1 MAIRIDGKR
10 LAESVRREVARD
22 VEALSARGIVPHL
35 AVLLVGDDPASG
47 VYVRQK
53 VKAAQEVGIRSTVR
67 HLPAEASEDEV
78 LAEIAALGNDE
89 DVDGILVQ
97 LPLPRHIS
105 EARVLEAIPPEKDVD
120 GFTPAN
126 MGRLLT
132 GVGEYFI
139 PCTPQGILRI
149 LRETG
154 VPLRGKRAAVIG
166 RSNIVGK
173 PTALLLLAED
183 MTVSVLHSR
192 SERPEEVAREA
203 DVLVVAVGR
212 PHLVTRNYVKPGAV
226 VVDVGIN
233 RLEDGRLVGDVHPE
247 VEELAGWITPVPGGV
262 GPMTVAMLLANT
274 RLAAVR
280 RRER

>member
-10 LAESVRREVARD
+10 LAEIVRREVAQE

-35 AVLLVGDDPASG
+35 AVLLVGDDPASE

-53 VKAAQEVGIRSTVR
+53 AKAAHEVGIRSTVR
-67 HLPAEASEDEV
+67 HLSAKVSEDEV
-78 LAEIAALGNDE
+78 LAEVAALADDE

-120 GFTPAN
+120 GFTPVN
-126 MGRLLT
+126 MGRMLT
-132 GVGEYFI
+132 GVGEYFV

-183 MTVSVLHSR
+183 MTVTVLHSR
-192 SERPEEVAREA
+192 SERPEEVTREA
-203 DVLVVAVGR
+203 DVLVVTVGR
-212 PHLVTRNYVKPGAV
+212 PHLVTRRYVKPGAV

-247 VEELAGWITPVPGGV
+247 VEEIAGWITPVPGGV

-280 RRER
+280 RRA

>member
-10 LAESVRREVARD
+10 LAEIVRKEVAQE
-22 VEALSARGIVPHL
+22 VEALTARGIVPHL
-35 AVLLVGDDPASG
+35 AVLLVGDDPASE

-53 VKAAQEVGIRSTVR
+53 AKAAQEVGIRSTVR

-78 LAEIAALGNDE
+78 LAEVAALADDE

-120 GFTPAN
+120 GFTPVN
-126 MGRLLT
+126 MGRMLT
-132 GVGEYFI
+132 GVGEYFV
-139 PCTPQGILRI
+139 PCTPQGVLRI

-183 MTVSVLHSR
+183 MTVTVLHSR
-192 SERPEEVAREA
+192 SERPEEVTREA

-212 PHLVTRNYVKPGAV
+212 PHLVTRSYVKPGAV

-247 VEELAGWITPVPGGV
+247 VEEIAGWITPVPGGV

-274 RLAAVR
+274 HLAAVR
-280 RRER
+280 RRA